1 MSNNKREAKD
11 VVNTYIRIYKPNNNK
26 KIKVIF
32 EDYSYL
38 YMTIDYILADNILNK
53 EYYVYNYYVIDDT
66 LQIYVKRYK

>member
-1 MSNNKREAKD
+1 MKNRIIKD

-32 EDYSYL
+32 EDYSYI

-53 EYYVYNYYVIDDT
+53 KYYVYNYYVIDDT

>member
-1 MSNNKREAKD
+1 MNEKKRIIKD

-32 EDYSYL
+32 EDYSYI

-53 EYYVYNYYVIDDT
+53 KYYVYNYYVIDDT
-66 LQIYVKRYK
+66 LQIYVKRE

>member
-1 MSNNKREAKD
+1 MSNNKKKREAKD

-38 YMTIDYILADNILNK
+38 YMTIDYI
-53 EYYVYNYYVIDDT
+53 Y
-66 LQIYVKRYK
+66 